1 MWLLRGVWMA
11 RYSSASPWCRHYI
24 LRAPRMRLI
33 MESYN
38 SAFVSI
44 DGSLSRSSSHPPP
57 PSPPQVIFHPP
68 FFWNSSSSHLCLCS
82 SSSQTA
88 FKAICSATFL
98 SSFSPPSH
106 LLLFLLFQQFSFA
119 FTSLLFLWNQN
130 IFHRILFDKTESIV
144 VVRHAAIHRLSQQKW
159 ITDNISCQWI

>member
-1 MWLLRGVWMA
+1 MNGSVFISESLM
-11 RYSSASPWCRHYI
+11 SSLH

-57 PSPPQVIFHPP
+57 PSPPSPPQVIFHPP
-68 FFWNSSSSHLCLCS
+68 LFFLNSSSSHLRFCS

-98 SSFSPPSH
+98 SSFSTPSH
-106 LLLFLLFQQFSFA
+106 FISSYFYSSNSSLLLLSHRSF
-119 FTSLLFLWNQN
+119 FETKISVTEYCSTKQN
-130 IFHRILFDKTESIV
+130 L
-144 VVRHAAIHRLSQQKW
+144 
-159 ITDNISCQWI
+159 